1 MEAAFCAEKIEQRYG
16 RRTVLKGCT
25 VVAAHGECV
34 GVAGRNGSGKS
45 TLLGVLAG
53 VRKPTSG
60 TLRYEGRDLLKT
72 GGRISDV
79 VAYVPQTNPLIEELT
94 AKENLQLLSGRH
106 VREEEAVCE
115 RLQLGEFFRTK
126 VRELSG
132 GMKRRLAIACALAD
146 PKPVLIMDEPTSAL
160 DLHQKEIIYDY
171 LTFYQEQGGIVV
183 MATHEIE
190 EMHFCDRLY
199 LISGGTAEECLPES
213 AVTRIKGE

>member
-72 GGRISDV
+72 GGRISGV

-115 RLQLGEFFRTK
+115 RLQLGEFFRIK
-126 VRELSG
+126 DLIVPVVRIDDMRSYVFPG
-132 GMKRRLAIACALAD
+132 HCR
-146 PKPVLIMDEPTSAL
+146 
-160 DLHQKEIIYDY
+160 
-171 LTFYQEQGGIVV
+171 GGIKMSDKPDV
-183 MATHEIE
+183 
-190 EMHFCDRLY
+190 FRRF
-199 LISGGTAEECLPES
+199 TAGVGRQICIDIAVFFIVIDNETKLVQFRCQES
-213 AVTRIKGE
+213 CQIALLGR